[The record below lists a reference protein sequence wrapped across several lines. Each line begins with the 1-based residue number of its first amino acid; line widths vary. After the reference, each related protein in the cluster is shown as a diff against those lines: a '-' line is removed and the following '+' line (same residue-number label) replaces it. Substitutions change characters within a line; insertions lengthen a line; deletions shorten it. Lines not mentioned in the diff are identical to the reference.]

1 MYGLVMVDST
11 QFTAHWNKSEI
22 PVSKKRALYDT
33 VSLLVESNALSRQ
46 HQIYW
51 FCRQCWQTMDI
62 YNLNRCSSLPSLT
75 LVRELGLKKQHSLSV
90 EFNSSI

>member
-1 MYGLVMVDST
+1 MVDSA
-11 QFTAHWNKSEI
+11 QFTAHGNNSKI
-22 PVSKKRALYDT
+22 PLSKKIPLYDT
-33 VSLLVESNALSRQ
+33 VRLLLDSNALSRH

-51 FCRQCWQTMDI
+51 FCRQCWQTMEI
-62 YNLNRCSSLPSLT
+62 YNLNRCSSSPSLT